1 MESGFESPMNREF
14 CMLAGAGHRKIRED
28 ARAFKKDVILKVA
41 LEMFY
46 ERGFAG
52 TTVEALS
59 ERLSVTK
66 PYIYSYFESKNAI
79 LVELYEIV
87 ASRIVDLLD
96 EALSAHSSPRDQLA
110 SFISAFAR
118 ENMESRMIATV
129 FMQEEKQLEDQF
141 LQRIRVRQSA
151 FDQRLA
157 NLIRRGVERGD
168 FKVEDPAIAAFAIT
182 GMVRW
187 IQRWYRPDGRH
198 GVAELSRMMSDL
210 ALSAVGATAPA
221 A

>member
-1 MESGFESPMNREF
+1 MVVATQN
-14 CMLAGAGHRKIRED
+14 RKIRED
-28 ARAFKKDVILKVA
+28 ARAFKKDMILKVA

-66 PYIYSYFESKNAI
+66 PFIYSYFENKNAI

-87 ASRIVDLLD
+87 AARIVDLLD
-96 EALSAHSSPRDQLA
+96 QALATAGSPREQLA
-110 SFISAFAR
+110 SFIAAFAR

-129 FMQEEKQLEDQF
+129 FMQEEKQLEEQF
-141 LQRIRVRQSA
+141 LQRIRLRQGA

-157 NLIRRGVERGD
+157 NLIRRGVEAGEFR
-168 FKVEDPAIAAFAIT
+168 VEDPAIAAFAIT

-187 IQRWYRPDGRH
+187 IQRWYKPEGRY
-198 GVAELSRMMSDL
+198 GVEELSRMMSDM
-210 ALSAVGATAPA
+210 ALGAVGAQPR
-221 A
+221 